1 MVLIQEESENL
12 ERIEL
17 DPIADVRQPTAEV
30 SHDGGEMRLNVVR
43 GHPRKQSAEEGA
55 EGVTD
60 GRVGVDES
68 PENRTNQFGEI
79 GNQ

>member
-1 MVLIQEESENL
+1 
-12 ERIEL
+12 
-17 DPIADVRQPTAEV
+17 
-30 SHDGGEMRLNVVR
+30 MRLNVVR